1 MSAGPLHELQRE
13 AGSHDSHA
21 VRGREDAELERS
33 HQRCK
38 REEMD
43 RQLQLWLKRLEVACC
58 VL

>member
-43 RQLQLWLKRLEVACC
+43 CQLELWL
-58 VL
+58 